1 MRKLQLLTIFL
12 LLAGLAAWAQT
23 NTLSEGTEIKVRTD
37 SPIPAHPNADARY
50 TATVSDDVPSAGGG
64 VAIPRGSRATLIAEP
79 TNNGTDTVLDLRSV
93 SVAGTTYNLAAAGG
107 GKNTGTSTLGANKRT
122 AKYVGGGAV
131 VGTVLGALLGGG
143 KGATIGALAGGA
155 AGAGAQ
161 VYTGKKKGLPA
172 ETALTYKLAQPLTL
186 RAMGT
191 ARPRGLQHR
200 SAREQ

>member
-1 MRKLQLLTIFL
+1 MTKFQLLAIFL

-37 SPIPAHPNADARY
+37 AAIPAHPNAGARY
-50 TATVSDDVPSAGGG
+50 TATVSDDVASANGG

-79 TNNGTDTVLDLRSV
+79 TNNGKDTVLDLRSV
-93 SVAGTTYNLAAAGG
+93 SVGGTTYNLAAAGG

-143 KGATIGALAGGA
+143 KGAAIGAITGGA

-161 VYTGKKKGLPA
+161 VYTGKKKGIPA

-186 RAMGT
+186 RAMGRSRSPGLKTRT
-191 ARPRGLQHR
+191 AQ
-200 SAREQ
+200 QQ